1 MPTIT
6 RIRMGRKPD
15 TQLAPEDFAIETTT
29 IAGPGAGEVAVRP
42 RYFSL
47 DPYLVGMMRSWQGPD
62 PRWGDGIIVGRMVG
76 EVIESTDSRFAAG
89 DLVKGESGWQSLAC
103 VSADT
108 LEKVTAVPGAPISV
122 HLGVLG
128 TSGLTAWVGIN
139 RILAIEPGETV
150 TISSAAG
157 VVGGIAGQLAKKV
170 GARVIGIAGGAEKC
184 RQVVAE
190 LGFDACVDHQAT
202 DLQAELAAVT
212 GQGVDAHF
220 ENVGAKTLDP
230 ALAQM
235 RDGGRIALCG
245 LLAHYQDDNPVALA
259 NFRRLLSGA
268 LTLRGFRLFDFT
280 EDYTLARDK
289 LAALVAAGDV
299 TVHETITDG
308 LEQAPRAFLDMLAG
322 HGSGKH
328 ILRL

>member
-6 RIRMGRKPD
+6 RIRMRRKPD
-15 TQLAPEDFAIETTT
+15 TQLTPGDFAIETATL
-29 IAGPGAGEVAVRP
+29 ARPGDGEVVVKP
-42 RYFSL
+42 LYFSL

-62 PRWGDGIIVGRMVG
+62 PRWADGIIVGRMVG
-76 EVIESTDSRFAAG
+76 EVIESTDPRFAAG
-89 DLVKGESGWQSLAC
+89 DLVKGESSWQTLDC
-103 VSADT
+103 ISAEA
-108 LEKVTAVPGAPISV
+108 LEKVTAIPGVPLSV

-128 TSGLTAWVGIN
+128 ASGLTAWIGIN
-139 RILAIEPGETV
+139 RILAIKSGETV

-157 VVGGIAGQLAKKV
+157 VVGGIAGQLARKI
-170 GARVIGIAGGAEKC
+170 GAKAIGIAGGAEKC

-190 LGFDACVDHQAT
+190 LGFDACVDHRAA
-202 DLQAELAAVT
+202 DLQAELASVA
-212 GQGVDAHF
+212 GQTVDAHF

-245 LLAHYQDDNPVALA
+245 LIAHYQDDHPVALA

-268 LTLRGFRLFDFT
+268 LTLRGFRVFDFT
-280 EDYTLARDK
+280 EDYARASDE
-289 LAALVAAGDV
+289 LAALVATGEV
-299 TVHETITDG
+299 TVRETVVEG
-308 LEQAPRAFLDMLAG
+308 LEQAPQAFLDMLG
-322 HGSGKH
+322 GQGSGKH

>member
-1 MPTIT
+1 MATTP
-6 RIRMGRKPD
+6 RIRMTRKPGA
-15 TQLAPEDFAIETTT
+15 QLSAGDFALEQCEVPSP
-29 IAGPGAGEVAVRP
+29 GPGQVAVRP

-89 DLVKGESGWQSLAC
+89 ARVKGESGWQSLAS

-190 LGFDACVDHQAT
+190 LGF
-202 DLQAELAAVT
+202 
-212 GQGVDAHF
+212 
-220 ENVGAKTLDP
+220 
-230 ALAQM
+230 
-235 RDGGRIALCG
+235 
-245 LLAHYQDDNPVALA
+245 
-259 NFRRLLSGA
+259 
-268 LTLRGFRLFDFT
+268 
-280 EDYTLARDK
+280 
-289 LAALVAAGDV
+289 
-299 TVHETITDG
+299 
-308 LEQAPRAFLDMLAG
+308 
-322 HGSGKH
+322 
-328 ILRL
+328 